1 MEVGAQFIKGVRRF
15 LEVYRELLFSS
26 LFLLLRVQGLLQR
39 TLLQFDLVN

>member
-1 MEVGAQFIKGVRRF
+1 